1 MFSSARAPMRVTFV
15 LPHAGIAGGIRVL
28 ALYASRLQQ
37 RGHQV
42 TVVST
47 PQWQP
52 PLRRKV
58 KSLLC
63 GRGWPKGAEREPS
76 WFDGAEVTHH
86 VIERWRPVADH
97 DVPDADVVLA
107 TWWGTGPW
115 VAALSPRK
123 GAKAIFLQGYET
135 SPGEFHPEMDAAW
148 RLPLRKIVVASWLA
162 ALAKERFG
170 DADVHLVPN
179 SVDTGQFHAAERGKQ
194 ARPTAG
200 MLYTTFHAKGADV
213 SLAALQRVRRRL
225 PELRVLA
232 FGAERVSPQLPLP
245 DWIEFH
251 YRPTQEEIR
260 RLYAQCDVWLCGS
273 RREGFHLPALEAMA
287 CRCPVVSTRMGG
299 PMDLIEEGKNGFLVD
314 VDDAETLAEG
324 LLKIF
329 HFEETRW
336 KRMSAAALATA
347 QGYTWDDATTLLERA
362 LAAIAAAKP
371 VSSDKHEELCAAQS
385 S

>member
-1 MFSSARAPMRVTFV
+1 MFASARAPMRVTFV
-15 LPHAGIAGGIRVL
+15 LPHAGMAGGVRVL
-28 ALYASRLQQ
+28 AIHASRLQQ

-52 PLRRKV
+52 PLKRRV

-63 GRGWPKGAEREPS
+63 GRGWPKGAEPEPS
-76 WFDGAEVTHH
+76 WFDGLGVAHRVL
-86 VIERWRPVADH
+86 ERVRPVTDA

-135 SPGEFHPEMDAAW
+135 SPGEFHPQMDAAW

-162 ALAKERFG
+162 ALAQERFG
-170 DADVHLVPN
+170 DADAHLVPN

-200 MLYTTFHAKGADV
+200 MLYTTFHAKGAAV

-299 PMDLIEEGKNGFLVD
+299 PQDFIDEGANGFLVD
-314 VDDAETLAEG
+314 VDDAAALSEG

-329 HFEETRW
+329 QSEETRW
-336 KRMSAAALATA
+336 KRMSDAALATA
-347 QGYTWDDATTLLERA
+347 TRYTWDDATSLLEAA
-362 LAAIAAAKP
+362 LAGIAQSGAI
-371 VSSDKHEELCAAQS
+371 SNHRHEQPCAA
-385 S
+385 

>member
-1 MFSSARAPMRVTFV
+1 MRVTFV
-15 LPHAGIAGGIRVL
+15 LPHAGMAGGVRVL
-28 ALYASRLQQ
+28 ATYASRLQR

-47 PQWQP
+47 PPWQP
-52 PLRRKV
+52 PLRRKL
-58 KSLLC
+58 KSLVC
-63 GRGWPKGAEREPS
+63 GQGWPKGAEPEPS
-76 WFDGAEVTHH
+76 WLDEADVPHR
-86 VIERWRPVADH
+86 VIERWRPVADR

-135 SPGEFHPEMDAAW
+135 SPGELHPEMDAAW
-148 RLPLRKIVVASWLA
+148 RLPLRKIVVAKWLA

-179 SVDTGQFHAAERGKQ
+179 SVDTAQFHAPARDRQ
-194 ARPTAG
+194 VRPTAG

-213 SLAALQRVRRRL
+213 SLATLERVRRRL
-225 PELRVLA
+225 PQLRVLA

-245 DWIEFH
+245 DWVEFH
-251 YRPTQEEIR
+251 YRPAQEQIR
-260 RLYAQCDVWLCGS
+260 QLYAQCDVWLCGS

-299 PMDLIEEGKNGFLVD
+299 PMDLIEEGKNGFLAD
-314 VDDAETLAEG
+314 VEDAAALAEG
-324 LLKIF
+324 LLGVLQF
-329 HFEETRW
+329 DEGRW
-336 KRMSAAALATA
+336 KRMSDAALATA
-347 QGYTWDDATTLLERA
+347 TRYTWDDATVLLERT
-362 LAAIAAAKP
+362 LGEIAAA
-371 VSSDKHEELCAAQS
+371 
-385 S
+385 

>member
-1 MFSSARAPMRVTFV
+1 MSSRVQTPMRITFV
-15 LPHAGIAGGIRVL
+15 LPHAGMAGGIRVL
-28 ALYASRLQQ
+28 AVHASRLQQ

-52 PLRRKV
+52 PLKRKV

-63 GRGWPKGAEREPS
+63 GRGWPKGAAAEPS
-76 WFDGAEVTHH
+76 WFDRAAVTHR
-86 VIERWRPVADH
+86 VIERWRPVADR
-97 DVPDADVVLA
+97 DVPDADIVLA
-107 TWWGTGPW
+107 TWWGTAPW

-135 SPGEFHPEMDAAW
+135 SPGELHPEMDAAW

-162 ALAKERFG
+162 TLAEERFG
-170 DADVHLVPN
+170 DANVHRVPN
-179 SVDTGQFHAAERGKQ
+179 SVDTETFHAPARGRQ
-194 ARPTAG
+194 ARPTVG

-213 SLAALQRVRRRL
+213 SLAALERVRRRL
-225 PELRVLA
+225 PELRALA

-245 DWIEFH
+245 GWIEFH
-251 YRPTQEEIR
+251 HRPTQEAIR
-260 RLYAQCDVWLCGS
+260 QLYAQCDVWLCGS

-299 PMDLIEEGKNGFLVD
+299 PQDFVDEGVNGFLVD
-314 VDDAETLAEG
+314 VDDAAALSGG

-329 HFEETRW
+329 QSAEARW
-336 KRMSAAALATA
+336 KRMSDAALATA
-347 QGYTWDDATTLLERA
+347 TGYTWDDATSLLERA
-362 LAAIAAAKP
+362 LGEIIEQSRSAAGARRVAA
-371 VSSDKHEELCAAQS
+371 
-385 S
+385 